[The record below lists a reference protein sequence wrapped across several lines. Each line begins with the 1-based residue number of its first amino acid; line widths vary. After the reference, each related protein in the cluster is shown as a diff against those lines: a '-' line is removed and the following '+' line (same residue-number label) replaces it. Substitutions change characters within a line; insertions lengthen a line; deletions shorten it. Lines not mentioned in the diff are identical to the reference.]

1 MQSSCRNCN
10 TAERCAEM
18 EKQIRH
24 DIFPLSSAPIRA
36 ANEASASLLNQI
48 ANDANASSYR
58 SGDLQGGTYAQAARK
73 EKETQA
79 SGQPKHLSRRAL
91 LFRTRPEGAE
101 VQTSRHLLAAE
112 SPTHD
117 QFRLSRRSML
127 GGLALAGALR
137 LGIPFNAAT
146 DRLMAQ
152 SHDPAGVAPWTN
164 ASEMITPIWQ
174 GEQKEYQNQ
183 REWQREHDH
192 TCCPTSIATVLN
204 AWQNEHVLMG
214 RPSIHIRDVLHD
226 AMRQR
231 AYISGAGTYWM
242 GSIAS
247 IAARFGFRTIWGY
260 DAASYLA
267 YTASVFDTMA
277 GHNLFK
283 ELEYVIFGPIAPRLV
298 NLLKQQA
305 RAIFHKETQNK
316 ASREVPLEQLLHIA
330 TCGFPVIV
338 DLWSPQMPQG

>member
-1 MQSSCRNCN
+1 
-10 TAERCAEM
+10 M

-36 ANEASASLLNQI
+36 ANEASACLLNQI
-48 ANDANASSYR
+48 ANDAGASSYR

-79 SGQPKHLSRRAL
+79 SSQPKHLSRRAL

-101 VQTSRHLLAAE
+101 VQTAE

-117 QFRLSRRSML
+117 HFLLSRRSML
-127 GGLALAGALR
+127 GSLALAGALL
-137 LGIPFNAAT
+137 LGIPVNAAT
-146 DRLMAQ
+146 DQLMAQ
-152 SHDPAGVAPWTN
+152 SDDPARVAPLTN

-174 GEQKEYQNQ
+174 DEQQEYQNQ
-183 REWQREHDH
+183 QEWQRERDH

-214 RPSIHIRDVLHD
+214 RPSIHIRDVLHE

-231 AYISGAGTYWM
+231 AYISGAGTYWI

-277 GHNLFK
+277 GPVSPPLRTA
-283 ELEYVIFGPIAPRLV
+283 AP
-298 NLLKQQA
+298 LL
-305 RAIFHKETQNK
+305 RG
-316 ASREVPLEQLLHIA
+316 L
-330 TCGFPVIV
+330 
-338 DLWSPQMPQG
+338 